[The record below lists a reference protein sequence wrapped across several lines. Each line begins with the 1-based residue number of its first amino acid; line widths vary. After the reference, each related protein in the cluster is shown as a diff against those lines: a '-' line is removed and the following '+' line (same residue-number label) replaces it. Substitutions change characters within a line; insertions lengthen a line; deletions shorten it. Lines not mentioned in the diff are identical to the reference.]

1 MPRKRSVALAAWGE
15 EGLLLVL
22 RPQDDPEFPGA
33 WGLPAVSLQGEETLE
48 EAALRVAREKLGAEV
63 AEAGPIAFG
72 VEERPGYTLELW
84 VYEGKLLGRPRLPE
98 PKPGKTYYAAFR
110 FGRVSD
116 SYASQKTG
124 EARLPLQPAL
134 PRGQGALPLERTSW
148 KPCFSCNSSTSSPL
162 RGKTAPSSS
171 SGPRPTCGG
180 P

>member
-98 PKPGKTYYAAFR
+98 PKPGKPYYAAFR
-110 FGRVSD
+110 FGRPEELK
-116 SYASQKTG
+116 AA
-124 EARLPLQPAL
+124 AR
-134 PRGQGALPLERTSW
+134 QGSLCSRLFLAVKGLCP
-148 KPCFSCNSSTSSPL
+148 
-162 RGKTAPSSS
+162 
-171 SGPRPTCGG
+171 
-180 P
+180 